1 MIRDETRE
9 ESRDLENLTKSL
21 NLNLT
26 SKAIRNPRVYLT
38 EG

>member
-1 MIRDETRE
+1 MIRDETGE

-26 SKAIRNPRVYLT
+26 SKAIRNPRGYLT